1 MIFLANLV
9 TQCPWHLVNRV
20 RLVADKRRHLAKS
33 RRLRCVREFGRDI
46 PNLSDLN
53 AIKNVLSTPF
63 SLEVSS
69 VRNQLIT
76 LSIRITIK
84 MTKNNR
90 VIFMAAFITPKE
102 VQSLAISLLNK
113 TVRTLLR
120 HLLSRRKKIKSK

>member
-1 MIFLANLV
+1 MIFQVNLV
-9 TQCPWHLVNRV
+9 TQCPLHLVKRV
-20 RLVADKRRHLAKS
+20 CQAADKRRRLLQS
-33 RRLRCVREFGRDI
+33 RLLRCVREFGRDI

-69 VRNQLIT
+69 VRNLLIT

-90 VIFMAAFITPKE
+90 ITSMVAFITPVE
-102 VQSLAISLLNK
+102 VQS
-113 TVRTLLR
+113 
-120 HLLSRRKKIKSK
+120 

>member
-20 RLVADKRRHLAKS
+20 RVVADKRRHLAKS

-84 MTKNNR
+84 MIKNNGFWR
-90 VIFMAAFITPKE
+90 VSDSTGGLEGHQGGMEGPGR
-102 VQSLAISLLNK
+102 L
-113 TVRTLLR
+113 
-120 HLLSRRKKIKSK
+120 